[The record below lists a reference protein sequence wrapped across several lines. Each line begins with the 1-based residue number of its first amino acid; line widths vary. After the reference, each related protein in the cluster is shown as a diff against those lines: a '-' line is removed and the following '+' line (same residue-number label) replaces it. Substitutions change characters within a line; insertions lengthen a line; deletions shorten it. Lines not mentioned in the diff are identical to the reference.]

1 MTQMPPSTGGRVN
14 TPWHIPMMGFC
25 SKSDPTDTHNWVNA
39 LGGRYV
45 VRKEADT
52 NEGLRVIPLI

>member
-1 MTQMPPSTGGRVN
+1 MN
-14 TPWHIPMMGFC
+14 TPWRIPMMGFC
-25 SKSDPTDTHNWVNA
+25 SKSDLTDTHSWVNA
-39 LGGRYV
+39 LGRHYV